1 MLNSIAIQGRLV
13 HTPEAKVTKSGKDVC
28 TFSIA
33 CDRQSGGQKET
44 DFFNC
49 TAFGNTALFV
59 TDFFNCTAFGNTALF
74 VSKWFQKGSLI
85 LVTGSI
91 QTRKYTDKQRNN
103 RTATEIM
110 ANKVDFCGGKSDSK
124 PADRAQDAPQ
134 NYSQGNE
141 DDFSVID
148 DSSDLPFN

>member
-49 TAFGNTALFV
+49 TEMVINTFV
-59 TDFFNCTAFGNTALF
+59 RKEYGMTFEQLKAEHSAQLKANIMSNLINLSETNATVAIFLAKSVCGLNENYNAPANEDAETAFAGALRKASRLIGNSKDL
-74 VSKWFQKGSLI
+74 VS
-85 LVTGSI
+85 V
-91 QTRKYTDKQRNN
+91 
-103 RTATEIM
+103 
-110 ANKVDFCGGKSDSK
+110 
-124 PADRAQDAPQ
+124 PDRLDDDAEE
-134 NYSQGNE
+134 E
-141 DDFSVID
+141 D
-148 DSSDLPFN
+148 